1 MKKKIVWLVVSCLMV
16 AALVLASCGPAVVEE
31 EVVPVEE
38 EEVVE
43 EEVVPA
49 VTEPQ
54 HGGTLTVLW
63 FHAGLEPQTW
73 DPADCNW
80 IVDPFTSPYMEN
92 LGMGD
97 FEKYGPRGTNE
108 FAFTDLE
115 YMPPEYLRGCLAESW
130 ELVDD
135 TTIIYH
141 IRQGVYWPDKPGVM
155 DSREMTAE
163 DVAFSWT
170 RRAESRRC
178 PYYENVES
186 YTTTDKYTV
195 VVKLKEYE
203 ENWLSAG
210 GWGYFNKIY
219 PPEVVEAGIHDWRNA
234 VGTGPFMLM
243 DYVSGASLTFERN
256 PLYWDTTTID
266 GKEYEL
272 PFADRLS
279 WPIIVDESTRLAAL
293 RTGKCD
299 LDMSVSWRY
308 KESLEETNPELL
320 RYRWL
325 STTWGGLAGR
335 MDKPELPFDD
345 INVRRAMSMA
355 VDRQAVI
362 DAQMGGEAVMLGGP
376 FSAGWPADLYT
387 PLEELPES
395 AQELFEYNPEKAK
408 QLMVE
413 AGYPDGFKAEI
424 IVSSTGT
431 AATDM
436 VSMIA
441 SLWEDNLGIE
451 LELKMAEYAT
461 YYGIM
466 IGKAHKDMYYMS
478 KGCGDP
484 FAVLLVVA
492 SEPAQMWNPA
502 MFDDPYF
509 TEMFEKA
516 RGTSDVAEAKRLL
529 KECNAYLIEQVPYV
543 ILPVGYGYA
552 YAWPWVHNYYGELNV
567 NTRSPGQIHARI
579 WLDRDLRYEMVG
591 VR

>member
-16 AALVLASCGPAVVEE
+16 AALVLASCAPAVVEE

-43 EEVVPA
+43 EEVAPA
-49 VTEPQ
+49 VTGPQ

-115 YMPPEYLRGCLAESW
+115 YMPLEFLRGCLAESW
-130 ELVDD
+130 ELPDD
-135 TTIIYH
+135 TTVIYH

-155 DSREMTAE
+155 NAREMTAE
-163 DVAFSWT
+163 DVAFCWT
-170 RRAESRRC
+170 RRAQSPRC

-186 YTTTDKYTV
+186 VTAADKYTV

-203 ENWLSAG
+203 DNWNDAG
-210 GWGYFNKIY
+210 GWGYFSKIY
-219 PPEVVEAGIHDWRNA
+219 PPEVVEAGIEDWRNA
-234 VGTGPFMLM
+234 VGTGPFMLT

-266 GKEYEL
+266 GKEYKL

-299 LDMSVSWRY
+299 IDMSVSWRY
-308 KESLEETNPELL
+308 KETLEETNPELT
-320 RYRWL
+320 RYQWL
-325 STTWGGLAGR
+325 STTWWGLAGR
-335 MDKPELPFDD
+335 MDKAPFDD
-345 INVRRAMSMA
+345 IRVRRAMSMA

-376 FSAGWPADLYT
+376 FSAGWPTDLYT

-408 QLMVE
+408 ALMAE

-436 VSMIA
+436 ASMIA

-451 LELKMAEYAT
+451 LELKMAEYAL
-461 YYGIM
+461 YYGLM
-466 IGKAHKDMYYMS
+466 IGKAHKDMYLMS

-492 SEPAQMWNPA
+492 SEPSQMWNPA
-502 MFDDPYF
+502 MFDDEHF

-516 RGTSDVAEAKRLL
+516 RGTSDIAEAKRLL
-529 KECNAYLIEQVPYV
+529 KECNVYLIDQCPYV
-543 ILPVGYGYA
+543 ILPVGYSYA
-552 YAWPWVHNYYGELNV
+552 YAWPWVHNYYGELNA

>member
-16 AALVLASCGPAVVEE
+16 AALVLASCAPAVVEE

-38 EEVVE
+38 EEEVVE
-43 EEVVPA
+43 EVVSA

-115 YMPPEYLRGCLAESW
+115 YMPPEFLRGCLAESW
-130 ELVDD
+130 ELLDD
-135 TTIIYH
+135 TTTIYH
-141 IRQGVYWPDKPGVM
+141 IRQGVYWPDRPGVM
-155 DSREMTAE
+155 SSREMTAE
-163 DVAFSWT
+163 DVAFCGT
-170 RRAESRRC
+170 RRIQSPRC

-186 YTTTDKYTV
+186 ITAADKYTV
-195 VVKLKEYE
+195 VVKVKEYQ
-203 ENWLSAG
+203 ENWIGAG
-210 GWGYFNKIY
+210 GWGYFLKIY
-219 PPEVVEAGIHDWRNA
+219 PPEAVDAGMHDWRNA
-234 VGTGPFMLM
+234 CGTGPFILK

-266 GKEYEL
+266 GKEYKL

-299 LDMSVSWRY
+299 IDMSVSWKY
-308 KESLEETNPELL
+308 KETLEETNPELA
-320 RYRWL
+320 RYQWL
-325 STTWGGLAGR
+325 STTWWGLAGR
-335 MDKPELPFDD
+335 MDKAPFDD
-345 INVRRAMSMA
+345 IRVRRAMSMA
-355 VDRQAVI
+355 IDRQAVI
-362 DAQMGGEAVMLGGP
+362 DAQYGGEGEMLGGP
-376 FSAGWPADLYT
+376 FSLGWPADLYT

-408 QLMVE
+408 ALLAE

-451 LELKMAEYAT
+451 LELKMAEYAL
-461 YYGIM
+461 YYGLM
-466 IGKAHKDMYYMS
+466 IGKAHKDMYLMS

-492 SEPAQMWNPA
+492 SDPAQMWNPA

-516 RGTSDVAEAKRLL
+516 RGTSDIAEAKRLL
-529 KECNAYLIEQVPYV
+529 KECNVYLIDQCPYV
-543 ILPVGYGYA
+543 ILPVGYYYA
-552 YAWPWVHNYYGELNV
+552 YAWPWVHNYYGELNA

-591 VR
+591 IR